1 MRPLGPASGAPVAF
15 AVMPGAALLVIGNE
29 ILSGK
34 VVDTNSPF
42 LAAELRKL
50 GVDLERILTI
60 PDVVEIIAR
69 EVRAMSDAYDFVFTS
84 GGIGPTH
91 DDLTMDAIAQAFGRK
106 LELNRSMM
114 ERMERHQGTPPNESQ
129 RKMAMIPEGAQV
141 IDAGDLWFPVV
152 IVENVHI
159 FPGIPKLLQKKFH
172 SIRERFRGVP
182 FQLRRIYVTKR
193 ESDIAD
199 HLNDLLVEF
208 PELMLGSYPKIEEQD
223 YRVLLTLESRD
234 GDYLLRAQ
242 ASLIARLDDDAI
254 FKVE

>member
-1 MRPLGPASGAPVAF
+1 
-15 AVMPGAALLVIGNE
+15 MPTAALLVIGNE

-42 LAAELRKL
+42 LASELRQL

-60 PDVVEIIAR
+60 PDEVDLIAR
-69 EVRAMSDAYDFVFTS
+69 EVRAMSEAHDFVFTS

-91 DDLTMDAIAQAFGRK
+91 DDLTMDGIAQAFGLG
-106 LELNRSMM
+106 LEPSLSML
-114 ERMERHQGTPPNESQ
+114 ERMERHQGEAPNDSQ
-129 RKMAMIPEGAQV
+129 RKMAMIPVGAQV
-141 IDAGDLWFPVV
+141 IDAGDQWFPVV

-159 FPGIPKLLQKKFH
+159 FPGIPKLLEKKFH
-172 SIRERFRGVP
+172 SIKDRFRGVP

-199 HLNDLLVEF
+199 QLNELLVEF
-208 PELMLGSYPKIEEQD
+208 PELMLGSYPKIEERD

-234 GDYLLRAQ
+234 GDYLTRAQ
-242 ASLIARLDDDAI
+242 ESLLARLSDDAV